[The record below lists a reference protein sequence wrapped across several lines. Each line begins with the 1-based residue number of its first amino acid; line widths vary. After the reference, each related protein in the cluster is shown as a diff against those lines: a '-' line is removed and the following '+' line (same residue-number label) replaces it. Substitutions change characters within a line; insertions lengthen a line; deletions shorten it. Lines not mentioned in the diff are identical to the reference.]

1 MFEVLTDFNSCE
13 KETLFRETLRLFGL
27 SAVTDKARVF
37 LEQGFTALKR
47 TGRIG

>member
-37 LEQGFTALKR
+37 LEQGFSALKR